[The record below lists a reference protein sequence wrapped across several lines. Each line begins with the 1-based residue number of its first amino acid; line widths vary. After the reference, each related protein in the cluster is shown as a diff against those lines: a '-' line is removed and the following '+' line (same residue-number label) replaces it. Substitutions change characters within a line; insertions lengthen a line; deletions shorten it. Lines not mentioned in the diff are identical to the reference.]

1 MCCIDFKRFVSH
13 KKYFDVVQKL
23 NLVSI
28 NVINFFQNGVSYVA
42 AAIGLIV

>member
-28 NVINFFQNGVSYVA
+28 NLMSYVVA
-42 AAIGLIV
+42 VIGLIVWEIVNC